1 MKYRIKITTYKN
13 GRKDYKPQVKMLI
26 GWAGIAFDG
35 EHSFFYDYECNSREM
50 ALKRIDSH
58 FSGNKKKQ
66 TIEFDYFVKSV
77 PIQDL
82 PNCTRVEVI
91 DQDGRS
97 YVNWKPT
104 NKVRL
109 SMQDDGRTAKIFI
122 D

>member
-1 MKYRIKITTYKN
+1 MKAEKFIEKNYFELKIDCP
-13 GRKDYKPQVKMLI
+13 RDI
-26 GWAGIAFDG
+26 
-35 EHSFFYDYECNSREM
+35 
-50 ALKRIDSH
+50 
-58 FSGNKKKQ
+58 Q
-66 TIEFDYFVKSV
+66 TIYQALEDYADEQLRLYDVVKSL
-77 PIQDL
+77 PIQEL

-91 DQDGRS
+91 DQEGRS